1 MSRVDAET
9 MCRSR
14 EGLDAATHT
23 ERDEWSSVVIRKLKA
38 GFVPIAAGELAG
50 QLHRWTSPG
59 EERGKLYVIPRNSS
73 LPYRRQARF
82 SHGKRGKRG
91 QEGESRRGRFD
102 WWSRAGPG
110 VGAVKLVMGCGI
122 DKVAR
127 VKDMTMSLLFG
138 LIELIH
144 WLRSSLV
151 GLIE

>member
-1 MSRVDAET
+1 MLMLKLCVDRERDWTQRDRDRERRMVISSHQEVEARFRT
-9 MCRSR
+9 DCCGGAGRSAASVDVTRRR
-14 EGLDAATHT
+14 EG
-23 ERDEWSSVVIRKLKA
+23 
-38 GFVPIAAGELAG
+38 
-50 QLHRWTSPG
+50 Q
-59 EERGKLYVIPRNSS
+59 LYVIPRNSS

-91 QEGESRRGRFD
+91 QEGKSRRGRFD

-151 GLIE
+151 GFIE